1 MLLVD
6 QSPGDHTSSQTGA
19 ENIQDSMETLVEGS
33 HRVTEEVHDAVD
45 GLEQLPTPISPTSE
59 DIDLSLHQ
67 LLQGGQRVQAGKWA
81 GRLRPRTGLGDQ

>member
-45 GLEQLPTPISPTSE
+45 GL
-59 DIDLSLHQ
+59 
-67 LLQGGQRVQAGKWA
+67 
-81 GRLRPRTGLGDQ
+81 

>member
-6 QSPGDHTSSQTGA
+6 QSPGDHSSSQTGA
-19 ENIQDSMETLVEGS
+19 ENIRDSMEKLVEGS

-45 GLEQLPTPISPTSE
+45 GLPTPISPTSE

-67 LLQGGQRVQAGKWA
+67 QLQGGQRVQAGKWA
-81 GRLRPRTGLGDQ
+81 RRLRPPRGSVTH